1 MFGPGQWCSVETWS
15 KKTSQLLYHLELFKW
30 VQQLSSYDN
39 SSLGVGGVG
48 GISLR
53 IHGPIVFLNREKE
66 LWPNSVQ
73 IQPPAPHVALC
84 CTKHMVMLEPPV
96 VTAPLSTSC
105 HPSAGLKKYIKPTG
119 RLPEG

>member
-39 SSLGVGGVG
+39 GSLGVGGG
-48 GISLR
+48 GRISLR
-53 IHGPIVFLNREKE
+53 IHGPIVFLNRGKE

-73 IQPPAPHVALC
+73 IQPPTPHVALC
-84 CTKHMVMLEPPV
+84 CTKHMVMLEPPQNSDG
-96 VTAPLSTSC
+96 ASL
-105 HPSAGLKKYIKPTG
+105 HPSAGLKKDIKPTG
-119 RLPEG
+119 RLPGE